1 LSKHLVVVAG
11 PTATG
16 KTDLSILLA
25 KHFHTEI
32 ISADSRQFY
41 REMNIGTA
49 KPAENQLSEAKHH
62 FINSLSITSDYNAGI
77 FETECIALLD
87 KLFEKHEL
95 LILSGGSGLYINAV
109 LNGMG
114 QLPKADKE
122 IRASL
127 KLMLQEN
134 GISALQKQLNQFDP
148 EYFKTVDQNNPQRLM
163 RALEVCIISGKKYSS
178 FLGKNIAKRNFIP
191 IIIGLH
197 AEKELLYE
205 RINKRVDEMIAAG
218 LAEEVKSLLPYK
230 DYNSLQTVGYK
241 ELVQF
246 LEGKLSLAEAIE
258 LIKKNT
264 RSYAKRQMTWF
275 KKMNGI
281 KWFEAG
287 NLESMLSYINAAMNP
302 KTG

>member
-49 KPAENQLSEAKHH
+49 KPSENQLREIKHH
-62 FINSLSITSDYNAGI
+62 FINSLSVTLDYNAGI
-77 FETECIALLD
+77 FETECIALLN

-95 LILSGGSGLYINAV
+95 LILTGGSGLYINAV
-109 LNGMG
+109 LNGIDE
-114 QLPKADKE
+114 LPKADKE
-122 IRASL
+122 LRALLKAKLEENGLASL
-127 KLMLQEN
+127 QE
-134 GISALQKQLNQFDP
+134 QLNELDP
-148 EYFKTVDQNNPQRLM
+148 EYFQMADINNPQRVM
-163 RALEVCIISGKKYSS
+163 RALEVCLSTGKNYSS
-178 FLGKNIAKRNFIP
+178 FLGKNITKRNFAP

-218 LAEEVKSLLPYK
+218 LVEEAKTLLPYK

-241 ELVQF
+241 ELVQY
-246 LEGKLSLAEAIE
+246 LEGKLSLGEAIE

-264 RSYAKRQMTWF
+264 RNYAKRQMTWF

-287 NLESMLSYINAAMNP
+287 NMESMLSYINAAMKRNS
-302 KTG
+302 G